1 MNIQN
6 ILLWGQTITLITSI
20 VLILIQN
27 RGASLDSAFGGR
39 NEIYL
44 TRRGIEKSVVSL
56 TWVAIVGFIVLRIL
70 ALYLV

>member
-6 ILLWGQTITLITSI
+6 ILLWGQTITLIASI
-20 VLILIQN
+20 ILILIQN

>member
-6 ILLWGQTITLITSI
+6 ILLWGQTITLIASI
-20 VLILIQN
+20 ILILIQN

-56 TWVAIVGFIVLRIL
+56 TWVAIIGFIVLRIL

>member
-6 ILLWGQTITLITSI
+6 FLLWAQAIALIVSV

-44 TRRGIEKSVVSL
+44 TRRGIEKWVVNF
-56 TWVAIVGFIVLRIL
+56 TTVAIVSFVVIRIVS
-70 ALYLV
+70 LYFV